1 MDNSLFT
8 NIIDANIEKSLYIAT
23 ELLLKDTDKNMN
35 IIHHT
40 IIAVCSYIGSF
51 VSLCEIK
58 LFLEITNY
66 TTLSINDDQ
75 IIIKNLYIVITKM
88 CILCDIFKSHPV
100 SRVGI
105 IPVKT
110 LRSKVIGLFENNN
123 CSLTD
128 SGLSKFKEI
137 LPPFESPTF
146 QLALQII
153 SSFVETKKTIEM
165 RSADDDFDELSDT
178 ANKLR
183 HFLDYIVRKK
193 FIFETSFYPTDTDSI
208 WFLWGLISV
217 LFNNEEIDMVYYLF
231 SHEYKKKIKQQ
242 RIGLL
247 WVTGLVMVY
256 ICKKDVARNWNSK
269 EKMIISKIEEVHMEL
284 YKDIKNDFSSKHEI
298 PSHNIHEHH
307 GKQGIDYLQTYRPKI
322 QQDVEYTS
330 TECTKPEIRKIKYR
344 SKY

>member
-1 MDNSLFT
+1 MDNSLYT
-8 NIIDANIEKSLYIAT
+8 NIIDANIEKSLFIAT
-23 ELLLKDTDKNMN
+23 ELLLKDTDKNIS
-35 IIHHT
+35 IIHNT
-40 IIAVCSYIGSF
+40 IISVCSYIGSF
-51 VSLCEIK
+51 ISLCEIK
-58 LFLEITNY
+58 LFLEIIDY
-66 TTLSINDDQ
+66 TTSSIHDDQ
-75 IIIKNLYIVITKM
+75 ILIKNLYIVITKM
-88 CILCDIFKSHPV
+88 CILCDIFKSRPV

-105 IPVKT
+105 LPVKT
-110 LRSKVIGLFENNN
+110 LRSKVLGLFENNN

-153 SSFVETKKTIEM
+153 SAFVETKKIIEI

-217 LFNNEEIDMVYYLF
+217 LFNNEEIDMIYYLF
-231 SHEYKKKIKQQ
+231 SYEYKKKIKQQ

-247 WVTGLVMVY
+247 WITGLVMVY

-269 EKMIISKIEEVHMEL
+269 ERMIISKIEEVHMEL
-284 YKDIKNDFSSKHEI
+284 YKDIKNSFSSKNEI
-298 PSHNIHEHH
+298 STHINHYPE
-307 GKQGIDYLQTYRPKI
+307 KQGIDYIQSYRPKI
-322 QQDVEYTS
+322 QQEMEYIS
-330 TECTKPEIRKIKYR
+330 SEDIKPEIRKIKYK
-344 SKY
+344 SK